1 MKTSLKILALLFFL
15 SACTV
20 MYRTN
25 DVASKVDQANAQ
37 AATFYDQAKANYE
50 KVSDLQKRLI
60 LKKVDFNKEPF
71 KTMQVDFVKME
82 KILKQIEKMN
92 IAMRGRGDA
101 LKKSMAGKDKISSKD
116 PAYSQLREYRAYMGG
131 ASGEYNLLAG
141 ELNQLGN
148 DYSEKAHQA
157 GIKEVS
163 AVQLRSKVN
172 SSLDKI
178 KKQSQDANDKIKWA
192 RTMLHR
198 FPEEDR
204 LNKKN
209 DLDEMEGILGKI
221 SSEVETFSP
230 LVQKFR
236 KEVGTDEKVLVV
248 PHMACHSILAE
259 LDRHVSAVNG
269 LANQFNSVAQRFS
282 AKK

>member
-1 MKTSLKILALLFFL
+1 M
-15 SACTV
+15 
-20 MYRTN
+20 
-25 DVASKVDQANAQ
+25 
-37 AATFYDQAKANYE
+37 
-50 KVSDLQKRLI
+50 
-60 LKKVDFNKEPF
+60 
-71 KTMQVDFVKME
+71 
-82 KILKQIEKMN
+82 
-92 IAMRGRGDA
+92 
-101 LKKSMAGKDKISSKD
+101 
-116 PAYSQLREYRAYMGG
+116 
-131 ASGEYNLLAG
+131 
-141 ELNQLGN
+141 
-148 DYSEKAHQA
+148 
-157 GIKEVS
+157 
-163 AVQLRSKVN
+163 N
-172 SSLDKI
+172 SSLDRI

-192 RTMLHR
+192 RTMLYR

-209 DLDEMEGILGKI
+209 DLDEMEGILKRI

-248 PHMACHSILAE
+248 PQMACHSILAE